1 MAKVL
6 VSGTVFRAPETT
18 TLKNGELCVTAII
31 ECRETKYGNRTRFW
45 HVAAV
50 STTVQSALMHLSL
63 GDTVIVQG
71 TVKAA
76 IHERNGEFVLSF
88 GVIAERVLNVPALI
102 ARTEGRA
109 SAEELFRFGSSL
121 RSLPE

>member
-18 TLKNGELCVTAII
+18 TFKNGELCVTAII

-50 STTVQSALMHLSL
+50 SKTVRSALMHLSL

-76 IHERNGEFVLSF
+76 IHERNGEFALSF
-88 GVIAERVLNVPALI
+88 GVIAERVLYVPAPFT
-102 ARTEGRA
+102 RTITTALLEGQSEA
-109 SAEELFRFGSSL
+109 QF
-121 RSLPE
+121 